1 MFANGKHSSLFGQ
14 IVKAGERKSLMT
26 LAQDNSD
33 RSRQP
38 LGKNVAEV
46 DRYNDGVGLKRRNC
60 RRVASAA
67 SIFETTP
74 IRCKN
79 DA

>member
-60 RRVASAA
+60 RRLVPTGGVG
-67 SIFETTP
+67 SINF
-74 IRCKN
+74 
-79 DA
+79 